1 MESIYKVA
9 RTVKRRERSLY
20 NALRSIH
27 HDYSM
32 FIREIALL
40 WPELALLANLRCGLW
55 YAPQFDGV
63 CYFKSTDGHNGN
75 WSFSATRLNLHVA
88 FLAAVKGGCIIVD
101 ATRNGKRFPDSM
113 SKTIPIWTCVLNR
126 ALAELREIQS
136 PLVSAQQMQT
146 MPRQEIQLED
156 SSASCEAAD
165 GGRQQVLNSSCST
178 DSSSSLLTH
187 ANNLEWDCSLHLP
200 LWVSNTE
207 KNNIERLVEKWVQ
220 SFRASGADLS
230 TLAKVLKKPLRP
242 LWVSQKTVIWL
253 NEVPD
258 VSSWNFTPIILVS
271 ASEALTSPRRMSDP
285 EFSWSYIAGA
295 ADDEES
301 WARGLTPLLFWRH
314 SDELV
319 SGGPEL
325 CNCTVAQIV
334 EQDRVYRALRGQDA
348 PQLRKKTGNKMPVLD
363 GAKKDVGVEF
373 SGSKTMGQAVC
384 GNNNVVDCI
393 IECIDPSCSRISD
406 MGNNHIQLP
415 ILSSKFDRHSLENH
429 LPAAV
434 DFARKKL
441 ETCQSLLIFCADGE
455 DISVCVCLAI
465 LLSCFDSTG
474 EYLKDDAVN
483 RCIKKN
489 DVRQCLVYLSSFH
502 SDARPSRG
510 SLKQVY
516 NFLLNK
522 SVSP

>member
-1 MESIYKVA
+1 
-9 RTVKRRERSLY
+9 
-20 NALRSIH
+20 
-27 HDYSM
+27 
-32 FIREIALL
+32 
-40 WPELALLANLRCGLW
+40 
-55 YAPQFDGV
+55 
-63 CYFKSTDGHNGN
+63 
-75 WSFSATRLNLHVA
+75 
-88 FLAAVKGGCIIVD
+88 
-101 ATRNGKRFPDSM
+101 M

-146 MPRQEIQLED
+146 MPLQEIQLED

-165 GGRQQVLNSSCST
+165 GGQQQVLNSSCST

-200 LWVSNTE
+200 LWVSDTE

-334 EQDRVYRALRGQDA
+334 ERDRVYRALRGQDA

-373 SGSKTMGQAVC
+373 PGSKTMGDEYVCYLQDGDGYRIETSHQYDTRDSSSHAEFHTEAGECRTDRSTVKQQELGANYIWHSATQQPPEHISGFHWIGNTGLAISNAECGQAVC

-415 ILSSKFDRHSLENH
+415 ILVSILCHSSKFDRHSLENH

-522 SVSP
+522 SLSP